1 MKKIATLVTLIVV
14 SALALSTAAMA
25 GAPIRVSRAG
35 SMESVEA
42 GEHLVFGT
50 DRTVDGATILVRD
63 FSQRQV
69 NADISTSSLEA
80 DTAYSIWWA
89 VFNHPEFCIEPNACA
104 LADLGSLGDPR
115 VRPSVFWAGGFVSD
129 AFGSANHSIRLGVGP
144 TTRELFAK
152 TQPWG
157 LLNLRGAEIHVVLR
171 THGPVGVA
179 GPVHKQIGTALEAC
193 PAGGCANVFA
203 SIHRAPT
210 N

>member
-1 MKKIATLVTLIVV
+1 MKKTMILATSLILTALTLG
-14 SALALSTAAMA
+14 TAATA
-25 GAPIRVSRAG
+25 GDPIRRAPG
-35 SMESVEA
+35 ASMESVEL

-50 DRTVDGATILVRD
+50 DLTVNGATVLVRD
-63 FSQRQV
+63 FASREV
-69 NADISTSSLEA
+69 NADISTNSLEA

-89 VFNHPEFCIEPNACA
+89 IFNEPAFCIEPYACA
-104 LADLGSLGDPR
+104 LADLGPNGDPR

-129 AFGSANHSIRLGVGP
+129 AFGTANTSIRLGVGP
-144 TTRELFAK
+144 TTRELFAN

-157 LLNLRGAEIHVVLR
+157 LVNLRGAEIHVVLR

-179 GPVHKQIGTALEAC
+179 GPVSKQIGTALEAC
-193 PAGGCANVFA
+193 PAGGCSNVFA